1 MKEIL
6 ENLNKVFEN
15 RIRLAVMSALM
26 VNDSLDFNS
35 FKLMLDVSDG
45 NLATH
50 MNVLEK
56 SKYVTISKTFVR
68 RKPLT
73 TYSATATGKR
83 AFGEHLEAL
92 EQLIKKNSVKKEI

>member
-1 MKEIL
+1 VKEIL

>member
-15 RIRLAVMSALM
+15 RIHLAVMSALM